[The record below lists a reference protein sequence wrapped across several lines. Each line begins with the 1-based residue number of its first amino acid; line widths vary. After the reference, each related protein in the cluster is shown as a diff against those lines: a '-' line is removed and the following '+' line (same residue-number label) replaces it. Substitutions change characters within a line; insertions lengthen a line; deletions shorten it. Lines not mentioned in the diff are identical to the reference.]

1 MKIMRSIEITDRNFT
16 DSYSPTPHFADDSF
30 NWLAV
35 LAQGNER
42 GFLLIHVDLL
52 LRIIDGRLPYG
63 GRIKKTRPKTNLI
76 WQTMNF
82 ILICVK
88 IMLKL
93 TIN

>member
-1 MKIMRSIEITDRNFT
+1 MKFMRFIEITDRNFT
-16 DSYSPTPHFADDSF
+16 DSYSPTPDFVDDSL

-63 GRIKKTRPKTNLI
+63 GRIKKTRPKTNLT
-76 WQTMNF
+76 QTMNF

-88 IMLKL
+88 ITLKL